1 MIEIVTNFKSH
12 KMKKFFVLVLLMT
25 VFFGCK
31 HRQQQIDRLSVVR
44 DSLTQVTYEKD
55 SAIMEFLSGYNEIQ
69 SNLDSIKAI
78 EKLVTVSS
86 SQSGELKASQ
96 KRQIMED
103 IALLN
108 QLLQKNKEMTA
119 NLQKKLSGANAKI
132 GQLQGMVAEFEK
144 MIANLNSQI
153 EMKDAEIEQLRQDV
167 QRLNIDVTQL
177 TGQVQKVTQE
187 SQEKTQVIDKQTVAL
202 NKAFYAIGTVK
213 ELKENNVLEKEGGV
227 LGMGR
232 ALKMKK
238 DFNRDYFTEVDIRKF
253 DILPLMVKK
262 VKVVSVHPVG
272 SYHISGEKRA
282 DTLFI
287 DNSAEF
293 WKVSKYLLI
302 VLD

>member
-1 MIEIVTNFKSH
+1 MKIKIFKNVN
-12 KMKKFFVLVLLMT
+12 MKKWFILLLLVTSL
-25 VFFGCK
+25 FGCK
-31 HRQQQIDRLSVVR
+31 QKQHQIDRLSVVR
-44 DSLTQVTYEKD
+44 DSLTQVAYEKD
-55 SAIMEFLSGYNEIQ
+55 SAIMEFLTGFNEIQ
-69 SNLDSIKAI
+69 ANLDSIKTV

-86 SQSGELKASQ
+86 SQAGELKSSQ
-96 KRQIMED
+96 KKQILED

-108 QLLQKNKEMTA
+108 QMLQKNKEMTA

-144 MIANLNSQI
+144 MVANLTAQV
-153 EMKDAEIEQLRQDV
+153 EMKDAEIAQLTLDV
-167 QRLNIDVTQL
+167 QRLNVDVSQL
-177 TGQVQKVTQE
+177 TNQVQKVSQE
-187 SQEKTQVIDKQTVAL
+187 SQDKTQVIDKQTVAL
-202 NKAFYAIGTVK
+202 NKAYYAIGTVK
-213 ELKENNVLEKEGGV
+213 ELKANSVLEKEGGV
-227 LGMGR
+227 LGLGR
-232 ALKMKK
+232 SLKMKK

-287 DNSAEF
+287 DNSQEF